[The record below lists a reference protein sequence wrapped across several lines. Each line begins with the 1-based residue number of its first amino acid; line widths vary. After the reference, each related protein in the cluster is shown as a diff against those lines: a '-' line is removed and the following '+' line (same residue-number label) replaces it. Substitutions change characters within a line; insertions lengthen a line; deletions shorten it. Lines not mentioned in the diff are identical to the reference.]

1 MNPACSVHFKHVA
14 PHRGSQP
21 TERLLPAE
29 LWGIVAL
36 RIVRAALHKAF
47 TTQCLGEP
55 VRPQAHR
62 QEGTRAPRWG
72 EGQRRRRLP
81 PRCPCPSW
89 LTERAH
95 TPAYKLYYCGFAAAA
110 ICAPR
115 PRSLEVA
122 CCALICALTVC
133 GHSMAS
139 ISALCGISHRS
150 LHSSRISVRPTLY
163 TLSAC
168 VCECVRAVKII
179 SDLFAFAVE
188 MQLTAAWAWIDLVC
202 WSFPRQIFL
211 ISLRRHVKPS
221 LQHRNSQFNA
231 ELLNCSYVFNHPI

>member
-1 MNPACSVHFKHVA
+1 MTPHGGADRSGTTSVLSVCHVDVHTLTIRFTDWQAMNAACSVHFKHVA
-14 PHRGSQP
+14 PHGGSQP

-29 LWGIVAL
+29 LLGIVAL
-36 RIVRAALHKAF
+36 RIVRTALHKAF

-55 VRPQAHR
+55 VRPQ
-62 QEGTRAPRWG
+62 TPD
-72 EGQRRRRLP
+72 RRGRGRRDGAKARGAWRLP
-81 PRCPCPSW
+81 PQCPCPSW

-168 VCECVRAVKII
+168 VCECVRAVK
-179 SDLFAFAVE
+179 DN
-188 MQLTAAWAWIDLVC
+188 Q
-202 WSFPRQIFL
+202 
-211 ISLRRHVKPS
+211 
-221 LQHRNSQFNA
+221 
-231 ELLNCSYVFNHPI
+231 